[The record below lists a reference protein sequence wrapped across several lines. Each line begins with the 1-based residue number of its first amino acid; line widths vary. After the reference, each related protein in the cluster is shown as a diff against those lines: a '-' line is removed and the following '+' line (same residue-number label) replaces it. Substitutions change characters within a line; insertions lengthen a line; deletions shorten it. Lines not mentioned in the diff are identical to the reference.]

1 MEDEKKVIHFDFGDD
16 EDESKLKKWLP
27 VAGGGAIVMLLSG
40 GVFALINLMSG
51 TTPPSQPLIQQ
62 ISIVQP
68 PPPPPPPPKIEEP
81 PEPEM
86 KEVDIEEPELEPVAE
101 QDQLDE
107 SLDDALGLDAEG
119 AAGADAFGLLAKK
132 GGRGLVGSDPNAWY
146 AGVLQ
151 RDIQAALSGE
161 DDVRK
166 GNYSVVVRIW
176 LDDEGFIEDSEL
188 LGSTDNAALDN
199 ALKRVLSSRLRISR
213 APPED
218 LPQPIRL
225 RISSRS

>member
-1 MEDEKKVIHFDFGDD
+1 MDDEKRVIHFDFGDD
-16 EDESKLKKWLP
+16 EDEPKLKKWLP
-27 VAGGGAIVMLLSG
+27 IAGGAAIVLFLSG
-40 GVFALINLMSG
+40 GVFGLISLMSG
-51 TTPPSQPLIQQ
+51 TAPPQQPLIQQ

-68 PPPPPPPPKIEEP
+68 PPPPPPPKTEEP

-86 KEVDIEEPELEPVAE
+86 QDVNIEEPEPESLAE
-101 QDQLDE
+101 QDNLDDL
-107 SLDDALGLDAEG
+107 LDDALGLDAEG
-119 AAGADAFGLLAKK
+119 TAGGDAFGLQGKK

-151 RDIQAALSGE
+151 RDIQAALSG
-161 DDVRK
+161 DDAVRK
-166 GNYSVVVRIW
+166 GNYSVIVRIW

-188 LGSTDNAALDN
+188 LGSTNDAALDD
-199 ALKRVLSSRLRISR
+199 ALKRVLSSRLRISQ
-213 APPED
+213 APPGD